1 MGRETKFL
9 LAVLGILVGAF
20 VGVLSMKLLVPRPPA
35 GAGPDVEPHHLPTVS
50 QDIVDPPA
58 LEPRGRASAFT
69 AKSDPFLARAEFREP
84 ADQTPPGGEPSAS
97 VEVPDELAT
106 EDVPPALP
114 KPPTADTSSGEELG
128 TPSPRRVFEA
138 PATLPGPPPAP
149 HDAVMSAAPRT
160 PLTGIHTTV
169 AGDTWWSIAER
180 AYGDGRLYR
189 ALYAWNRRLDPR
201 VSVAP
206 GTRLEIPPQPKLAAA
221 WPKLMP

>member
-20 VGVLSMKLLVPRPPA
+20 IGVLSMKLLVPRPPA
-35 GAGPDVEPHHLPTVS
+35 GAGPDVDPHHLPIAS
-50 QDIVDPPA
+50 QDIVAPPA

-69 AKSDPFLARAEFREP
+69 AKRDPFLARAEFREP
-84 ADQTPPGGEPSAS
+84 ADQTPPGDDQPGSAS
-97 VEVPDELAT
+97 VPDEPST
-106 EDVPPALP
+106 EDVPPA
-114 KPPTADTSSGEELG
+114 PPTPTPPSADTAPSTLRMPLAG
-128 TPSPRRVFEA
+128 T
-138 PATLPGPPPAP
+138 
-149 HDAVMSAAPRT
+149 
-160 PLTGIHTTV
+160 HTTV
-169 AGDTWWSIAER
+169 TGDTWWSIAER

-221 WPKLMP
+221 WPRLMP